1 MKLQLVH
8 GQFSSG
14 EAIDLLTQLVQVKI
28 KFQESKINES
38 HQEEDIKMRE
48 NRIKQLQR
56 QLQESRTYIE
66 EQGENISIE
75 CELLIN
81 KS

>member
-8 GQFSSG
+8 GQFSSR

-28 KFQESKINES
+28 KFQESKINDS

-56 QLQESRTYIE
+56 QLQESRNYME

>member
-8 GQFSSG
+8 GQFSSR

-28 KFQESKINES
+28 KFQESKINDS

>member
-8 GQFSSG
+8 GQFSSR

-28 KFQESKINES
+28 KFQESKINDS

-56 QLQESRTYIE
+56 QLQESRNYIE